1 MTYYVCLVY
10 KANINKL
17 ACLIHIQHSII
28 IITQLLSY
36 ESREK
41 GLFLSIYESYA
52 RDYWSSHIKKKMYET
67 YLYGKFQTHK
77 TMRI

>member
-52 RDYWSSHIKKKMYET
+52 RDYWSSHIKKKCTRHICMESFSHT
-67 YLYGKFQTHK
+67 